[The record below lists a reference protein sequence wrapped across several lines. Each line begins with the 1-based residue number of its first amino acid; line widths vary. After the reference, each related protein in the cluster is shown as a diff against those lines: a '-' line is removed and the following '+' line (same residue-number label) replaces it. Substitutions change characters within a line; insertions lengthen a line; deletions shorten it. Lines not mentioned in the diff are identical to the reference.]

1 MAINLET
8 ATHIVAKS
16 GVFTPNS
23 IQKVFIDYRTTVIPK
38 QVEVTP
44 ANPENSEEA
53 VYEMENQG
61 YVQSWLND
69 HEGNRILTSDLVEIE
84 TFGDNNNILKVLHNN
99 YLQYLQQLNPDVIFS
114 FSTNFK

>member
-1 MAINLET
+1 MAIHLET

-23 IQKVFIDYRTTVIPK
+23 IQKVFIDYRTSVIPK

-44 ANPENSEEA
+44 ADPENEIEA
-53 VYEMENQG
+53 VYEMQNQG
-61 YVQSWLND
+61 YVESWLND
-69 HEGNRILTSDLVEIE
+69 QEGNRILTSDTVEIE
-84 TFGDNNNILKVLHNN
+84 AFGENNILKVLHNN
-99 YLQYLQQLNPDVIFS
+99 YLQYLQQLNPNVSFS